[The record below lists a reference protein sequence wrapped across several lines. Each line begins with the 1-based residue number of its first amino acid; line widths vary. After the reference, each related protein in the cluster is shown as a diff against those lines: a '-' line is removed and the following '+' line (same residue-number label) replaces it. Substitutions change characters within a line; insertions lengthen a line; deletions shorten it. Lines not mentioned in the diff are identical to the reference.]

1 MKKKSK
7 KNINTDKTQEE
18 IEILKKKLA
27 KQKSALE
34 SILKKLQSKKNKN
47 FQ

>member
-7 KNINTDKTQEE
+7 KNINTENTQEE
-18 IEILKKKLA
+18 IEKLKKKLS
-27 KQKSALE
+27 KQKAALE
-34 SILKKLQSKKNKN
+34 SILKKLQAKKNNK